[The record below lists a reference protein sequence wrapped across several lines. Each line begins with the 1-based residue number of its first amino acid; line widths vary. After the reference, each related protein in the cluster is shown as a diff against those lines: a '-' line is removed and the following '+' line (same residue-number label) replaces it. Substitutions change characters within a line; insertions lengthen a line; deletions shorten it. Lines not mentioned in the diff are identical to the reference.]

1 MIPRVTRPGR
11 QTLVAV
17 LAAGVFLFG
26 CSPRQ
31 EDPLRLLGDGIGP
44 LQLGRDYEETADA
57 ARRQAPGSA
66 FAGLGCGG
74 LDEVRYSGELGG
86 FPVSAMAMA
95 EDGVIVEIEVT
106 LDAPTQTRD
115 EAACVQLRDRFAEPF
130 LDRFGPVAER
140 WELRKPVSR
149 EHLARTGPV
158 VVVAR
163 WFRTG
168 GSCYVSAH
176 YGYGTA
182 SKTAA
187 WE

>member
-1 MIPRVTRPGR
+1 M
-11 QTLVAV
+11 

-31 EDPLRLLGDGIGP
+31 DDPLRLLEDGIGP
-44 LQLGRDYEETADA
+44 LQLGRAYEKTAATARQEAPETAF
-57 ARRQAPGSA
+57 S
-66 FAGLGCGG
+66 GLGCGG
-74 LDEVRYSGELGG
+74 LDEVRFSGELAGL
-86 FPVSAMAMA
+86 PVSAMAMA
-95 EDGVIVEIEVT
+95 EDAVIVEIELT
-106 LDAPTQTRD
+106 LDAPTQTRN
-115 EAACVQLRDRFAEPF
+115 EAACLELRDRFAEPF
-130 LDRFGPVAER
+130 VVRFGPVGER

-168 GSCYVSAH
+168 QSCYVSAH
-176 YGYGTA
+176 YAYGTA
-182 SKTAA
+182 STTAT